1 MLKTTIFLAIIVQL
15 ATAVASEP
23 QFRVRGLW
31 VDTGSYSTPEKADRL
46 LDQCRRAKINLIM
59 PCVMVH
65 GGLMHK
71 SPHFLHKVAATDAY
85 DPLAYLTEKA
95 HAQGIEVHAW
105 YCVYYEGVKGL
116 EPAKPE
122 WLCADI
128 DGKRMDQSYYLSPQA
143 PGVNDYLLSV
153 MKDGLA
159 YDIDG
164 IHLDYIRYYGS
175 RYDYSDLGVER
186 FIEAKGFDPRDFLDG
201 GERILAPRRR
211 ESSGDQP
218 QMGSPDDSRRQVE
231 PFPVRVMHA
240 ERHKSRVWEQTWV
253 ESLMDRAGIGF
264 SFISEE
270 PEKVDALEAPGCLV
284 LAAYYN
290 ASPEMTAAF
299 ERYVERGGSVVC
311 IDGLVARDNLRLNK
325 LFGVKPGSKW
335 LPADWRSIKAEGDHP
350 LAKLV
355 SRLPNPVSPEC
366 AIGRVSKD
374 GLRPIKVSANCP
386 SGLGGGKVVA
396 RFDSGEPAVIVN
408 GRAVLVCFN
417 ACTPPTPAPSWMV
430 RGIIDW
436 LRAEFG
442 VTSDADPMR
451 ARRVAWIQWK
461 CNRIIELVRGV
472 HKAAKAKDPKLAVS
486 AAGGFNANEP
496 YIIARDG
503 QAWLNEGL
511 MDFVCPMDYFDDIR
525 ELKQMLDIHRA
536 SVTPEQ
542 LATFYPGLALYTSK
556 TVDGKKVGVS
566 QDARIVKEQLDLLR
580 KEGYRGFTL
589 FCSAQLTEEQIKAIA
604 EAE

>member
-1 MLKTTIFLAIIVQL
+1 MPKTTICLVGILLLALTVSVN
-15 ATAVASEP
+15 AEP

-31 VDTGSYSTPEKADRL
+31 VDTGSFNTPEKVERL

-59 PCVMVH
+59 PSVMVH

-71 SPHFLHKVAATDAY
+71 SSHFLHKVAVTEAY

-105 YCVYYEGVKGL
+105 SCVYYEGVKGL
-116 EPAKPE
+116 DPAHPE
-122 WLCADI
+122 WLCTDL
-128 DGKRMDQSYYLSPQA
+128 DGKRMDQSYYLSPQV

-175 RYDYSDLGVER
+175 RFDYSDLGVER
-186 FIEAKGFDPRDFLDG
+186 FIQAKGFDPRDFLDG
-201 GERILAPRRR
+201 GERL
-211 ESSGDQP
+211 
-218 QMGSPDDSRRQVE
+218 VKNE

-264 SFISEE
+264 SFISEK
-270 PEKVDALEAPGCLV
+270 PENVDALKAPGCLV
-284 LAAYYN
+284 LAAYYS
-290 ASPEMTAAF
+290 ASPEMTAAI
-299 ERYVERGGSVVC
+299 ERYIARGGSIVC
-311 IDGLVARDNLRLNK
+311 IDGLVAKDNPRLSK

-335 LPADWRSIKAEGDHP
+335 LGNDWRSIRADGSHP
-350 LAKLV
+350 LAKC
-355 SRLPNPVSPEC
+355 LPRESLKTN
-366 AIGRVSKD
+366 
-374 GLRPIKVSANCP
+374 ANCP
-386 SGLGGGKVVA
+386 PGLDGGTAVA

-417 ACTPPTPAPSWMV
+417 ACTPPTPGPSRMV
-430 RGIIDW
+430 HGIIDW
-436 LRAEFG
+436 LRESSGRAS
-442 VTSDADPMR
+442 VPAMTADPMR

-461 CNRIIELVRGV
+461 CRRITELVRGV
-472 HKAAKAKDPKLAVS
+472 HEVVKAKNPKLAVS

-496 YIIARDG
+496 YTIARDG
-503 QAWLNEGL
+503 QNWLNEGL

-525 ELKQMLDIHRA
+525 ELKEMLDIHRA

-542 LATFYPGLALYTSK
+542 LVTFYPGLALYTNK
-556 TVDGKKVGVS
+556 VIDGKKVGVS
-566 QDARIVKEQLDLLR
+566 QEAKVLKEQLNLLR

-589 FCSAQLTEEQIKAIA
+589 FCSAQLTDEQINVISAA
-604 EAE
+604 E